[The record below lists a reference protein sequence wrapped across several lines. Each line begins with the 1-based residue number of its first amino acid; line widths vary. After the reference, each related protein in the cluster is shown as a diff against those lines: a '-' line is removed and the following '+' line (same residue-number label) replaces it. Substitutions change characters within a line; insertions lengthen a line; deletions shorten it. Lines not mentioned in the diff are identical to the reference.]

1 MGPSLPGVSDK
12 GSSHFVGPSL
22 PQSAVYF
29 CCTGLGVASTGRYP
43 APCPVKPGLSSPA
56 AFRHLQPRSPVR
68 LIRNCNIPDLVCKD
82 RSVLL
87 KYYDY
92 KWQEFFGLST
102 YYTRKPQDVVV
113 LLCNMTGILNKNS
126 RFLCLKRRKNLIL
139 LDLFLISEYNGNTDV
154 TIM

>member
-1 MGPSLPGVSDK
+1 MGPSLPGVSDKGSSHFVGPSLPGVSDK

-29 CCTGLGVASTGRYP
+29 CCTGLGVASTGCYP

-82 RSVLL
+82 RSGLL

-92 KWQEFFGLST
+92 KWQEFFACRHIIQEN
-102 YYTRKPQDVVV
+102 YK
-113 LLCNMTGILNKNS
+113 ILW
-126 RFLCLKRRKNLIL
+126 FPCA
-139 LDLFLISEYNGNTDV
+139 E
-154 TIM
+154 